1 MWLAKNLIIKMEQQK
16 YILLTG
22 AFGGLGIALLDLLI
36 ANNYHIFA
44 CDIISKVPDNY
55 KQHAQITPI
64 SVDVQEQASI
74 DQAFNQ
80 VSNVTTKLDAIV
92 HTAGILEVGS
102 MVEIPTEKIQHILDI
117 NFLGVYRINKTFLQL
132 ILNSKGRILILS
144 SETGKQTAAPFN
156 GAYALSKYALEAYS
170 DALRRELSFYG
181 IKVIKFQP
189 GAFKTNMTKRVE
201 EVFLKAENN
210 SKLFKQPISKGS
222 SYLPNVYKK
231 ANDPILLAKI
241 MMKALTV
248 INPKTTY
255 AVKQD
260 SQRNFLEFLPVKW
273 ADKLIKKVLS

>member
-1 MWLAKNLIIKMEQQK
+1 MEQQK
-16 YILLTG
+16 YILVTG
-22 AFGGLGIALLDLLI
+22 AFGGLGIPLLDLLI
-36 ANNYHIFA
+36 KNHYHIFA
-44 CDIISKVPDNY
+44 CDILEVPSEY
-55 KQHAQITPI
+55 KQHKQITPI
-64 SVDVQEQASI
+64 SMDVQEQDSI
-74 DQAFNQ
+74 DKAFNQ
-80 VSNVTTKLDAIV
+80 VSKVTSNLDAIV

-117 NFLGVYRINKTFLQL
+117 NFLGVYRINKTFLPL

-189 GAFKTNMTKRVE
+189 GAFKTNMTKQVE
-201 EVFLKAENN
+201 AIFMKAENN

-222 SYLPNVYKK
+222 SYLPSVYKNAK
-231 ANDPILLAKI
+231 DPILLAKI

-248 INPKTTY
+248 KNPKTAY
-255 AVKQD
+255 AIKQD
-260 SQRNFLEFLPVKW
+260 SQRNFLEFLPTKW
-273 ADKLIKKVLS
+273 ADKLIKKALS